1 MSKLKYA
8 LYTGCTAR
16 ESTPEL
22 LSSTLAV
29 AKKLDIELVLLD
41 EASCCGASHLQDFDE
56 FLSLV
61 LNARNICYAEKLGL
75 PMVTICNTCQLNTV
89 MTKERLDHDPEMR
102 AKVNEKLAEVGL
114 EYKGTSSVRHFLYA
128 LIDDYGLE
136 NIREKVERPLSSLN
150 IAPFYGCHNIRP
162 SHIHYKHNMPQP
174 DVEVSEGGGEVAY
187 DVEELMSKYTHENPY
202 VPTSLDRL
210 IEALEGKPVEYE
222 SKNKCCG
229 FHVDLQAP
237 ETSNALSGTALVDAI
252 DNNADVMV
260 TPCPLC
266 QLNMDLKQDSA
277 GKQLGRDI
285 DLPVL
290 HMPQMIALALGCS
303 PAEIGLK
310 YNVTKATELL
320 DRV

>member
-1 MSKLKYA
+1 MSQLKYA

-29 AKKLDIELVLLD
+29 AKKLGIEIVLLD

-75 PMVTICNTCQLNTV
+75 PMITICNTCQLNTV
-89 MTKERLDHDPEMR
+89 MTKERLDNDPEMK

-114 EYKGTSSVRHFLYA
+114 EYKGTSTVRHFLYA

-136 NIREKVERPLSSLN
+136 NIREKVEVPLSHFN
-150 IAPFYGCHNIRP
+150 IAPFYGCHNLRP
-162 SHIHYKHNMPQP
+162 SHIHYKHNAPLAP
-174 DVEVSEGGGEVAY
+174 NSEIGEGGGESAIQEV
-187 DVEELMSKYTHENPY
+187 ELMEKYTHESPY
-202 VPTSLDRL
+202 APTSLDSL
-210 IEALEGKPVEYE
+210 IEALEGKSVDYE

-237 ETSNALSGTALVDAI
+237 ETSNALSGTALLDAI
-252 DNNADVMV
+252 DNNADLMV

-266 QLNMDLKQDSA
+266 QLNMDLKQESA

-285 DLPVL
+285 ELPVL
-290 HMPQMIALALGCS
+290 HMPQMVALALGCS
-303 PAEIGLK
+303 KEEIGLK
-310 YNVTKATELL
+310 FNVTKATDLI
-320 DRV
+320 

>member
-29 AKKLDIELVLLD
+29 AEKLGIELVLLD

-89 MTKERLDHDPEMR
+89 MTKERLDHDPEMK

-114 EYKGTSSVRHFLYA
+114 EYKGTSTIRHFLYA

-136 NIREKVERPLSSLN
+136 NVREKVVKPLSHFN

-174 DVEVSEGGGEVAY
+174 DVEVGEGGGEVAY
-187 DVEELMSKYTHENPY
+187 EVEELMQKYTHENPY
-202 VPTSLDRL
+202 APTSLDRL

-237 ETSNALSGTALVDAI
+237 ETSNALSGTALLDAI
-252 DNNADVMV
+252 DHEADLMV

-266 QLNMDLKQDSA
+266 QLNMDLKQESA

-285 DLPVL
+285 ELPVL
-290 HMPQMIALALGCS
+290 HMPQMIALALGCT
-303 PAEIGLK
+303 PEEIGLK
-310 YNVTKATELL
+310 YNVTKATALYA
-320 DRV
+320 